1 MGELM
6 MRLFGTP
13 AEAAEMPPV
22 PGPPPGLT
30 QQAHLPPELQ
40 RALAAIRAA
49 GMGQSARIEVG
60 GDPVGAWPVPGNEK
74 YGLMAQVPK
83 AVTDPSRLVI
93 RPDVAAGYEQE
104 PNNLIKTLLHEYSHM
119 GEMANKTLPER
130 AAYIR
135 EQQKFPY
142 LQQPEEL
149 RAEREANVL
158 LQKLLM
164 ERRGKK

>member
-49 GMGQSARIEVG
+49 GMGQRANIEVG
-60 GDPVGAWPVPGNEK
+60 GGWPAAGKEK
-74 YGLMAQVPK
+74 YGTKAHVPE
-83 AVTDPSRLVI
+83 AVTNPQRVVV
-93 RPDVAAGYEQE
+93 RPDVAAGYEQD
-104 PNNLIKTLLHEYSHM
+104 PNELMKTLLHEFSHV
-119 GEMANKTLPER
+119 GEMSNMTIPER
-130 AAYIR
+130 ASLIR
-135 EQQKFPY
+135 AQAAMPY
-142 LQQPEEL
+142 LQRPEEQ